1 MPVKLLHRHR
11 QLQHMGVVGCEQV
24 NGKLQSSDPDVYVV
38 GDLANYPL
46 PRYDGQRFRQE
57 HVQNA
62 RESAA
67 HAVSAILKPEETG
80 DYNYLPVSLRSHT
93 APGCIPLCDVSSTRP
108 GSPSCCP

>member
-1 MPVKLLHRHR
+1 MI
-11 QLQHMGVVGCEQV
+11 
-24 NGKLQSSDPDVYVV
+24 

-80 DYNYLPVSLRSHT
+80 DYNYLPVGADSRSRPH
-93 APGCIPLCDVSSTRP
+93 SSCL
-108 GSPSCCP
+108 GLHFCAS

>member
-1 MPVKLLHRHR
+1 
-11 QLQHMGVVGCEQV
+11 V

-62 RESAA
+62 RESAK

-80 DYNYLPVSLRSHT
+80 DYDYLPVGTDIREKPHSRLFER
-93 APGCIPLCDVSSTRP
+93 L
-108 GSPSCCP
+108 